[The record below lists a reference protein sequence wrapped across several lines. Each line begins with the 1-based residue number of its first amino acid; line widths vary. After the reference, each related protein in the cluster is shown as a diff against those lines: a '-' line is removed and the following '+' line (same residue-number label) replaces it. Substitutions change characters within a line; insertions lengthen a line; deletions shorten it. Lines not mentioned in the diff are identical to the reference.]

1 MLNINIYIKYSLI
14 YKCYTIIIQE
24 KREWT
29 KKRNKIFVLLKICSI
44 NEIQDSIL
52 AILKNDKLEENI
64 IAKFSFFKF

>member
-1 MLNINIYIKYSLI
+1 MININIYIKYSLI